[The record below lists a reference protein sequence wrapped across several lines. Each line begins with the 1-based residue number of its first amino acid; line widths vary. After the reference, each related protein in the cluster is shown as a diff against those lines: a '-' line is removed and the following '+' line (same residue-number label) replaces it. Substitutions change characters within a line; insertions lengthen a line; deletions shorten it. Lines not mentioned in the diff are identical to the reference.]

1 MGLFKRKNKIE
12 QRDGEIN
19 ENSANIA
26 LLNALIGT
34 SDNITFED
42 ALQIPSVSASID
54 FISGICAR
62 VPVQLFREN
71 GEETEEIKDDNR
83 VRMLNDD
90 TGDMLNAY
98 QMKKA
103 WVTDYYDGRGYI
115 YINRHLNEV
124 QSLNYV
130 EKNQISISKNA
141 NPIFKDADIYIYDK
155 KYYPYEFLR
164 LCRNT
169 KDGITGK
176 SIVDESGKILS
187 LYYDTMRFEQEQM
200 KTGGIKGGFIK
211 SENKLGEDAFS
222 KLREAWNTF
231 RNKRGSNMMVLNSGM
246 DFKETSATSTE
257 MQLNENKQANAND
270 ITMLFLLSSQA
281 LQGAND
287 DEIVSAVKTAVMPI
301 IEQMEAA
308 YNQTLLLESE
318 KQTMYFACDTSK
330 IERGDILKRYQ
341 AYQIALSNHFM
352 QPDEVRYKEDLPALG
367 LDFITLGL
375 NDVLYNPK
383 TGEIYTPNTD
393 KTTNVINPTQNEEKN
408 NE

>member
-1 MGLFKRKNKIE
+1 MGLFKRKKKIE
-12 QRDGEIN
+12 ERDGEIN
-19 ENSANIA
+19 ESSADIA

-141 NPIFKDADIYIYDK
+141 NPIFKDADIYIYDR

-169 KDGITGK
+169 KD
-176 SIVDESGKILS
+176 
-187 LYYDTMRFEQEQM
+187 
-200 KTGGIKGGFIK
+200 
-211 SENKLGEDAFS
+211 
-222 KLREAWNTF
+222 
-231 RNKRGSNMMVLNSGM
+231 
-246 DFKETSATSTE
+246 
-257 MQLNENKQANAND
+257 
-270 ITMLFLLSSQA
+270 
-281 LQGAND
+281 
-287 DEIVSAVKTAVMPI
+287 
-301 IEQMEAA
+301 
-308 YNQTLLLESE
+308 
-318 KQTMYFACDTSK
+318 
-330 IERGDILKRYQ
+330 
-341 AYQIALSNHFM
+341 
-352 QPDEVRYKEDLPALG
+352 
-367 LDFITLGL
+367 
-375 NDVLYNPK
+375 
-383 TGEIYTPNTD
+383 
-393 KTTNVINPTQNEEKN
+393 
-408 NE
+408 

>member
-1 MGLFKRKNKIE
+1 MGLFKRKKKIE

-19 ENSANIA
+19 ENSADIA

-141 NPIFKDADIYIYDK
+141 NPIFKDADIYIYDR

-169 KDGITGK
+169 KDGLTGK

>member
-1 MGLFKRKNKIE
+1 MGLFKRKKKIE
-12 QRDGEIN
+12 ERDGEIN
-19 ENSANIA
+19 ESSADIA

-141 NPIFKDADIYIYDK
+141 NPIFKDADIYIYDR

-367 LDFITLGL
+367 LDFIPLGL
-375 NDVLYNPK
+375 NDVLYNPR

>member
-19 ENSANIA
+19 ENSADIA

-141 NPIFKDADIYIYDK
+141 NPIFKDADIYIYDR

-169 KDGITGK
+169 KDGLTGK

-270 ITMLFLLSSQA
+270 ITMLFLLSSEA

>member
-1 MGLFKRKNKIE
+1 MGLFKRKKKIE

-19 ENSANIA
+19 ENSADIA

-141 NPIFKDADIYIYDK
+141 NPIFKDADIYVFGK

-169 KDGITGK
+169 KDGLTGK

-200 KTGGIKGGFIK
+200 ETGGIKSGFIK

-352 QPDEVRYKEDLPALG
+352 RPDEVRYKEDLPALG

-393 KTTNVINPTQNEEKN
+393 KTTNVINHTQNEE
-408 NE
+408 E

>member
-103 WVTDYYDGRGYI
+103 WVKDYYDGRGYI

-187 LYYDTMRFEQEQM
+187 LYFDTMRFEQEQM

>member
-1 MGLFKRKNKIE
+1 MGLFKRKKKIE

-19 ENSANIA
+19 ENSADIA

-62 VPVQLFREN
+62 VPVQLFQEN

-169 KDGITGK
+169 KDGLTGK

-393 KTTNVINPTQNEEKN
+393 KTTNVIKPTQNEGGN

>member
-141 NPIFKDADIYIYDK
+141 NPIFKDADIYIYDR

-169 KDGITGK
+169 KDGLTGK

>member
-1 MGLFKRKNKIE
+1 MGLFKRKKKIE
-12 QRDGEIN
+12 ERDGEIN
-19 ENSANIA
+19 ESSADIA

-141 NPIFKDADIYIYDK
+141 NPIFKDADIYIYDR

-169 KDGITGK
+169 KDGLTGK

-393 KTTNVINPTQNEEKN
+393 KTTNVINPTQNEGEN

>member
-1 MGLFKRKNKIE
+1 MGLFKRKKKIE

-19 ENSANIA
+19 ENSADIA

-141 NPIFKDADIYIYDK
+141 NPIFKDADIYIYDR

-169 KDGITGK
+169 KDGLTGK

-211 SENKLGEDAFS
+211 SENKLGEDAFG

-287 DEIVSAVKTAVMPI
+287 DEIISAVKTAVMPI

-393 KTTNVINPTQNEEKN
+393 KTTNVINPTQNDGESDE
-408 NE
+408 